1 MVTARKGDSIIKVSK
16 RSFETMFKDK
26 GYAIVSDEAK
36 EKVENVKVENVIE
49 EPIVE
54 EKVENVIEE
63 PIVEEEV
70 VKTET
75 EETPISEM
83 NKEQLME
90 YAKEHDIDTSKAR
103 NVREARQIIQKFIR
117 EKNME

>member
-26 GYAIVSDEAK
+26 GYMLVSDEAT
-36 EKVENVKVENVIE
+36 EKVETVAEPIIE
-49 EPIVE
+49 EEAVE
-54 EKVENVIEE
+54 I
-63 PIVEEEV
+63 
-70 VKTET
+70 ET

-90 YAKEHDIDTSKAR
+90 YAKEHGIDTSRAR
-103 NVREARQIIQKFIR
+103 NVREARQIIQKAIR
-117 EKNME
+117 EKSME

>member
-1 MVTARKGDSIIKVSK
+1 MITARKGDNIIKVSK
-16 RSFETMFKDK
+16 HSFETMFKDK
-26 GYAIVSDEAK
+26 GYVVVSNEVK
-36 EKVENVKVENVIE
+36 EKVETAIA
-49 EPIVE
+49 
-54 EKVENVIEE
+54 E

-90 YAKEHDIDTSKAR
+90 YAKEHGIDTSKAR
-103 NVREARQIIQKFIR
+103 NVREARQIIQKVIR

>member
-1 MVTARKGDSIIKVSK
+1 MITARKGDNIIKVSK
-16 RSFETMFKDK
+16 HSFETMFKDK
-26 GYAIVSDEAK
+26 GYVVVLDEAT
-36 EKVENVKVENVIE
+36 
-49 EPIVE
+49 

-90 YAKEHDIDTSKAR
+90 YAKEHGIDTSKAR
-103 NVREARQIIQKFIR
+103 NVREARQIIQKVIR
-117 EKNME
+117 EKNIE

>member
-1 MVTARKGDSIIKVSK
+1 MITARKGDNIIKVSK
-16 RSFETMFKDK
+16 HSFETMFKDK
-26 GYAIVSDEAK
+26 GYVVVSDEAT
-36 EKVENVKVENVIE
+36 EKVETVIAE
-49 EPIVE
+49 S
-54 EKVENVIEE
+54 
-63 PIVEEEV
+63 IVEEEV

-90 YAKEHDIDTSKAR
+90 YAKEHGIDTSKAR
-103 NVREARQIIQKFIR
+103 NVREARQIIQKVIR

>member
-1 MVTARKGDSIIKVSK
+1 MITARKGDNIIKVSK
-16 RSFETMFKDK
+16 HSFETMFKDK
-26 GYAIVSDEAK
+26 GYVVVLGEAT
-36 EKVENVKVENVIE
+36 
-49 EPIVE
+49 

-90 YAKEHDIDTSKAR
+90 YAKEHGIDTSKAR
-103 NVREARQIIQKFIR
+103 NVREARQIIQKVIR

>member
-1 MVTARKGDSIIKVSK
+1 MITARKGDSIIKVSK

-26 GYAIVSDEAK
+26 GYAIVSDEAT
-36 EKVENVKVENVIE
+36 EKVETVAEPSIGEEIVVE
-49 EPIVE
+49 
-54 EKVENVIEE
+54 
-63 PIVEEEV
+63 
-70 VKTET
+70 TET

-90 YAKEHDIDTSKAR
+90 YAKEHGIDTSKAR
-103 NVREARQIIQKFIR
+103 NVREARQIIQKVIR

>member
-1 MVTARKGDSIIKVSK
+1 MVTARKGDNIIKVSK
-16 RSFETMFKDK
+16 HSFETMFKDK
-26 GYAIVSDEAK
+26 GYVVVLDEAT
-36 EKVENVKVENVIE
+36 
-49 EPIVE
+49 

-90 YAKEHDIDTSKAR
+90 YAKEHGIDTSKAR
-103 NVREARQIIQKFIR
+103 NVREARQIIQKVIR

>member
-26 GYAIVSDEAK
+26 GYMLVSDEAT
-36 EKVENVKVENVIE
+36 EKVETVA
-49 EPIVE
+49 EPSI
-54 EKVENVIEE
+54 
-63 PIVEEEV
+63 EEEV
-70 VKTET
+70 VGIET

-90 YAKEHDIDTSKAR
+90 YAKEHGIDTSKAR
-103 NVREARQIIQKFIR
+103 NVREARQIIQKAIR

>member
-1 MVTARKGDSIIKVSK
+1 MITARKGDNIIKVSK
-16 RSFETMFKDK
+16 HSFETMFKDK
-26 GYAIVSDEAK
+26 GYVVVLDEAT
-36 EKVENVKVENVIE
+36 
-49 EPIVE
+49 

-70 VKTET
+70 VKTGT

-90 YAKEHDIDTSKAR
+90 YAKEHGIDTSKAR
-103 NVREARQIIQKFIR
+103 NVREARQIIQKVIR

>member
-1 MVTARKGDSIIKVSK
+1 MITARKGDNIIKVSK
-16 RSFETMFKDK
+16 HSFETMFKDK
-26 GYAIVSDEAK
+26 GYMIVSNEAT
-36 EKVENVKVENVIE
+36 EKVEPVV
-49 EPIVE
+49 
-54 EKVENVIEE
+54 EE

-103 NVREARQIIQKFIR
+103 NVREARQIIQKVIR

>member
-26 GYAIVSDEAK
+26 GYAIVSDE
-36 EKVENVKVENVIE
+36 VK
-49 EPIVE
+49 

-90 YAKEHDIDTSKAR
+90 YAKEHGIDTSKAR
-103 NVREARQIIQKFIR
+103 NVREARQIIQKVIR

>member
-1 MVTARKGDSIIKVSK
+1 MITARKGDNIIKVSK
-16 RSFETMFKDK
+16 HSFETMFKDK
-26 GYAIVSDEAK
+26 GYVVVSDEAT
-36 EKVENVKVENVIE
+36 EKVETVIA

-54 EKVENVIEE
+54 D
-63 PIVEEEV
+63 VEEEV

-90 YAKEHDIDTSKAR
+90 YAKEHGIDTSKAR
-103 NVREARQIIQKFIR
+103 NVREARQIIQKVIR

>member
-1 MVTARKGDSIIKVSK
+1 MITARKGDNIIKVSK
-16 RSFETMFKDK
+16 HSFETMFKDK
-26 GYAIVSDEAK
+26 GYVVVLDEAT
-36 EKVENVKVENVIE
+36 
-49 EPIVE
+49 

-90 YAKEHDIDTSKAR
+90 YAKEYGIDTSKAR
-103 NVREARQIIQKFIR
+103 NVREARQIIQKVIR

>member
-1 MVTARKGDSIIKVSK
+1 MITARKGDNIIKVSK
-16 RSFETMFKDK
+16 HSFETMFKDK
-26 GYAIVSDEAK
+26 GYVVVSDEVK
-36 EKVENVKVENVIE
+36 EKVETVIA

-54 EKVENVIEE
+54 EEVVK
-63 PIVEEEV
+63 EEV

-90 YAKEHDIDTSKAR
+90 YAKEHGIDTSKAR
-103 NVREARQIIQKFIR
+103 NVREARQIIQKVIR

>member
-16 RSFETMFKDK
+16 RSFKTMFKDK
-26 GYAIVSDEAK
+26 GYAIVSDEAT
-36 EKVENVKVENVIE
+36 
-49 EPIVE
+49 

-90 YAKEHDIDTSKAR
+90 YAKEHGIDTSKAR
-103 NVREARQIIQKFIR
+103 NVREARQIIQKVIR

>member
-26 GYAIVSDEAK
+26 GYAIVSDEAT
-36 EKVENVKVENVIE
+36 
-49 EPIVE
+49 

-63 PIVEEEV
+63 PIVEEGV

-90 YAKEHDIDTSKAR
+90 YAKEHGIDTSKAR
-103 NVREARQIIQKFIR
+103 NVREARQIIQKVIR

>member
-1 MVTARKGDSIIKVSK
+1 MITARKGDNIIKVSK
-16 RSFETMFKDK
+16 HSFETMFKDK
-26 GYAIVSDEAK
+26 GYVVVSDEVK
-36 EKVENVKVENVIE
+36 EKVETVIA
-49 EPIVE
+49 EPVVE
-54 EKVENVIEE
+54 EG
-63 PIVEEEV
+63 V

-90 YAKEHDIDTSKAR
+90 YAKEHGIDTSKAR
-103 NVREARQIIQKFIR
+103 NVREARQIIQKVIR

>member
-1 MVTARKGDSIIKVSK
+1 MITARKGDSIIKVSK

-26 GYAIVSDEAK
+26 GYAIVLDEAT
-36 EKVENVKVENVIE
+36 
-49 EPIVE
+49 

-90 YAKEHDIDTSKAR
+90 YAKEHGIDTSKAR
-103 NVREARQIIQKFIR
+103 NVREARQIIQKVIR

>member
-1 MVTARKGDSIIKVSK
+1 MITARKGDNIIKVSK
-16 RSFETMFKDK
+16 HSFETMFKDK
-26 GYAIVSDEAK
+26 GYVVVSDEVK
-36 EKVENVKVENVIE
+36 EKVETVIA
-49 EPIVE
+49 EPI
-54 EKVENVIEE
+54 

-90 YAKEHDIDTSKAR
+90 YAKEHGIDTSKAR
-103 NVREARQIIQKFIR
+103 NVREARQIIQKVIR

>member
-1 MVTARKGDSIIKVSK
+1 MITARKGDNIIKVSK
-16 RSFETMFKDK
+16 HSFETMFKDK
-26 GYAIVSDEAK
+26 GYMIVSNEAT
-36 EKVENVKVENVIE
+36 EKVESVV
-49 EPIVE
+49 
-54 EKVENVIEE
+54 EE

-90 YAKEHDIDTSKAR
+90 YAKEHGIDTSKAR
-103 NVREARQIIQKFIR
+103 NVREARQIIQKVIR

>member
-1 MVTARKGDSIIKVSK
+1 MITARKGDNIIKVSK
-16 RSFETMFKDK
+16 HSFETMFKDK
-26 GYAIVSDEAK
+26 GYIVVSDEVK
-36 EKVENVKVENVIE
+36 EKVETVIA
-49 EPIVE
+49 
-54 EKVENVIEE
+54 E

-70 VKTET
+70 AKTET

-90 YAKEHDIDTSKAR
+90 YAKEHGIDTSKAR
-103 NVREARQIIQKFIR
+103 NVREARQIIQKVIR

>member
-1 MVTARKGDSIIKVSK
+1 MITARKGDNIIKVSK
-16 RSFETMFKDK
+16 HSFETMFKDK
-26 GYAIVSDEAK
+26 GYVVVSDEAT
-36 EKVENVKVENVIE
+36 EKVESVV
-49 EPIVE
+49 
-54 EKVENVIEE
+54 EE

-70 VKTET
+70 VKIET

-90 YAKEHDIDTSKAR
+90 YAKEHGIDTSKAR
-103 NVREARQIIQKFIR
+103 NVREARQIIQKVIR

>member
-26 GYAIVSDEAK
+26 GYAIVSDEAT
-36 EKVENVKVENVIE
+36 
-49 EPIVE
+49 

-63 PIVEEEV
+63 SIVEEEV

-90 YAKEHDIDTSKAR
+90 YVKEHDIDTSKAK
-103 NVREARQIIQKFIR
+103 NVREARQIIQKVIR

>member
-1 MVTARKGDSIIKVSK
+1 MITARKGDNIIKVSK
-16 RSFETMFKDK
+16 HSFETMFKDK
-26 GYAIVSDEAK
+26 GYMIVSNEAT
-36 EKVENVKVENVIE
+36 EKVESVV
-49 EPIVE
+49 
-54 EKVENVIEE
+54 EE

-103 NVREARQIIQKFIR
+103 NVREARQIIQKVIR

>member
-26 GYAIVSDEAK
+26 GYMLVSDEAT
-36 EKVENVKVENVIE
+36 EKVETVA
-49 EPIVE
+49 EPSI
-54 EKVENVIEE
+54 
-63 PIVEEEV
+63 EEEV
-70 VKTET
+70 VGVET

-90 YAKEHDIDTSKAR
+90 YAKEHGIDTSRAR
-103 NVREARQIIQKFIR
+103 NVREARQIIQKAIR
-117 EKNME
+117 DKNME

>member
-1 MVTARKGDSIIKVSK
+1 MITARKGDNIIKVSK
-16 RSFETMFKDK
+16 HSFETMFKDN
-26 GYAIVSDEAK
+26 GYMIVSNEAT
-36 EKVENVKVENVIE
+36 EKVEPVV
-49 EPIVE
+49 
-54 EKVENVIEE
+54 EE

-103 NVREARQIIQKFIR
+103 NVREARQIIQKVIR

>member
-26 GYAIVSDEAK
+26 GYVIVLDEAT
-36 EKVENVKVENVIE
+36 EKVETAIA
-49 EPIVE
+49 
-54 EKVENVIEE
+54 E

-90 YAKEHDIDTSKAR
+90 YAKEHGIDTSKAR
-103 NVREARQIIQKFIR
+103 NVREARQIIQKAIR

>member
-1 MVTARKGDSIIKVSK
+1 MITARKGDSIIKVSK

-26 GYAIVSDEAK
+26 GYAIVSDEAT
-36 EKVENVKVENVIE
+36 
-49 EPIVE
+49 

-75 EETPISEM
+75 EETPILEM

-90 YAKEHDIDTSKAR
+90 YAKEHGIDTSKAR
-103 NVREARQIIQKFIR
+103 NVREARQIIQKVVR

>member
-26 GYAIVSDEAK
+26 GYAIVSDEAT
-36 EKVENVKVENVIE
+36 EKVETV
-49 EPIVE
+49 VE
-54 EKVENVIEE
+54 EST
-63 PIVEEEV
+63 VEEEV

-90 YAKEHDIDTSKAR
+90 YAKEHGIDTSKAR
-103 NVREARQIIQKFIR
+103 NVREARQIIQKVIR

>member
-1 MVTARKGDSIIKVSK
+1 MFTARKEESIIKVSK

-36 EKVENVKVENVIE
+36 
-49 EPIVE
+49 

-90 YAKEHDIDTSKAR
+90 YAKEHGIDTSKAR
-103 NVREARQIIQKFIR
+103 NVREARQIIQKVIR